1 MIVAAWNETNWK
13 ARFFTIWG
21 GQAIS
26 LFGSRLV
33 QFALIWWLTQETG
46 SATVLAIASLIGLL
60 PTVLLGPF
68 AGALIDRWKRRQV
81 ILVVD
86 TAIALATLLLAY
98 LFAIDAVGVST
109 IYILLLVRGIGESF
123 HWPAMSAATSL
134 MVPHEQLTRVQ
145 GLNQMLQGGLN
156 IVAAPLGAVLLGIL
170 PMQGIMLIDVVTAV
184 FAILPLLVILIP
196 EVRQE
201 AEKSSSEK
209 AATFWEDFRSGLK
222 YVRSWPGLLM
232 LMALA
237 MVINFLMAPAG
248 TLMPLLVADYFNGGP
263 LQLGWIES
271 ALGFGMIAGGL
282 ALGAWGGFKKRILTT
297 MLGLLGLGIGF
308 SLIGF
313 VPANL
318 FWLAVASTFFAASM
332 IPIVNGPVH
341 AILQSAVEADMQGRV
356 FTLVGSLGS
365 AMAPL
370 GLIIAGPVADAIG
383 VQSWYVIGG
392 FACILVAVVG
402 YFTPA
407 LMNIEHNHNHQGEN
421 APAALDETGPEVLSS
436 SPGD

>member
-1 MIVAAWNETNWK
+1 MITAAWNDTNWK
-13 ARFFTIWG
+13 ARFFSIWG
-21 GQAIS
+21 GQAVS

-81 ILVVD
+81 ILVMD
-86 TAIALATLLLAY
+86 SMIALATLLLAY
-98 LFAIDAVGVST
+98 LFAIGAVEVST
-109 IYILLLVRGIGESF
+109 VYVLLLVRGIGESF

-134 MVPHEQLTRVQ
+134 MVPDEQLTRVQ
-145 GLNQMLQGGLN
+145 GLNQMLQGALN
-156 IVAAPLGAVLLGIL
+156 IVAAPLGAVLLGIF
-170 PMQGIMLIDVVTAV
+170 PMQGIMLIDVVTAA
-184 FAILPLLVILIP
+184 FAILPLLLIQIP
-196 EVRQE
+196 ELRQDE
-201 AEKSSSEK
+201 EKSSSEDTG
-209 AATFWEDFRSGLK
+209 TFWEDFRSGLK
-222 YVRSWPGLLM
+222 YVRSWPGLMM

-237 MVINFLMAPAG
+237 MVINFLMTPAG
-248 TLMPLLVADYFNGGP
+248 ALMPLLVADYFNGGP
-263 LQLGWIES
+263 LQLGWVES
-271 ALGFGMIAGGL
+271 ALGFGMVAGGL

-297 MLGLLGLGIGF
+297 MLGLVGLGIGF

-313 VPANL
+313 VPANM

-341 AILQSAVEADMQGRV
+341 AILQSAVEKDMQGRV

-392 FACILVAVVG
+392 FACILMAVVG

-407 LMNIEHNHNHQGEN
+407 MMNIENNHRQKIEEVLLPGE
-421 APAALDETGPEVLSS
+421 ETGPEALSS
-436 SPGD
+436 SPSD

>member
-1 MIVAAWNETNWK
+1 MITASWNDTNWRT
-13 ARFFTIWG
+13 RFFTIWG
-21 GQAIS
+21 GQAVS

-81 ILVVD
+81 MLVVD
-86 TAIALATLLLAY
+86 TVIALVTLLLAY
-98 LFAIDAVGVST
+98 LYAIEAVSVGTV
-109 IYILLLVRGIGESF
+109 YALLLVRGIGESF

-134 MVPHEQLTRVQ
+134 MVPDEQLTRVQ
-145 GLNQMLQGGLN
+145 GFNQMLQGGLN
-156 IVAAPLGAVLLGIL
+156 IVAAPLGALLLGIL
-170 PMQGIMLIDVVTAV
+170 PMQGIMLIDVVTAG
-184 FAILPLLVILIP
+184 FAILPLLMIRIP
-196 EVRQE
+196 EVSRHG
-201 AEKSSSEK
+201 EKISPGGADS
-209 AATFWEDFRSGLK
+209 FWEDFRSGLK

-232 LMALA
+232 LILLA
-237 MVINFLMAPAG
+237 MVINFLLTPAG
-248 TLMPLLVADYFNGGP
+248 TLLPILVTGHFNGGA

-271 ALGFGMIAGGL
+271 AFGFGMVAGGL
-282 ALGAWGGFKKRILTT
+282 VLGAWGGFKKKILTS

-318 FWLAVASTFFAASM
+318 FWLAVGSAFLAASM

-341 AILQSAVEADMQGRV
+341 AILQSAVEHEMQGRV
-356 FTLVGSLGS
+356 FTLVSSLAS

-370 GLIIAGPVADAIG
+370 GLIVGGPVADVIG

-392 FACILVAVVG
+392 AACVLMAITG
-402 YFTPA
+402 YFIPV
-407 LMNIEHNHNHQGEN
+407 LMKIEENHKGVKIG
-421 APAALDETGPEVLSS
+421 APGQVEEAGAGVL
-436 SPGD
+436 PTLPND

>member
-1 MIVAAWNETNWK
+1 MINLSWNDTNWK

-33 QFALIWWLTQETG
+33 QFALIWWLTAETG

-68 AGALIDRWKRRQV
+68 AGALVDRWKRRQV
-81 ILVVD
+81 ILIVD

-98 LFAIDAVGVST
+98 LYANDAVGVT
-109 IYILLLVRGIGESF
+109 TVYVLLLVRGIGESF
-123 HWPAMSAATSL
+123 HWPSMSAATSL
-134 MVPHEQLTRVQ
+134 MVPDDQLTRVQ

-156 IVAAPLGAVLLGIL
+156 IVAAPLGALLLGFL
-170 PMQGIMLIDVVTAV
+170 PMQGIMLIDVVTAA
-184 FAILPLLVILIP
+184 FAILPLLVISIP
-196 EVRQE
+196 EIAQH
-201 AEKSSSEK
+201 AETSPSEK
-209 AATFWEDFRSGLK
+209 PPTFWEDFNSGLQ
-222 YVRSWPGLLM
+222 YVRSWPGLMMLM
-232 LMALA
+232 LLA
-237 MVINFLMAPAG
+237 MVINFLLTPAG
-248 TLMPLLVADYFNGGP
+248 ALMPILVADYFQGGP
-263 LQLGWIES
+263 LQLGWIE
-271 ALGFGMIAGGL
+271 AAFGFGMIAGGL
-282 ALGAWGGFKKRILTT
+282 ALGAWGGFKKRILTS

-313 VPANL
+313 VPSNL
-318 FWLAVASTFFAASM
+318 FWLGVVSAFLAASM
-332 IPIVNGPVH
+332 VPMVNGPVH
-341 AILQSAVEADMQGRV
+341 AILQSAVEPEMQGRV

-392 FACILVAVVG
+392 LACILMAVAG
-402 YFTPA
+402 YSIPA
-407 LMNIEHNHNHQGEN
+407 VMNIEGNHRKAGESIQEQV
-421 APAALDETGPEVLSS
+421 ETADSEVL
-436 SPGD
+436 PT